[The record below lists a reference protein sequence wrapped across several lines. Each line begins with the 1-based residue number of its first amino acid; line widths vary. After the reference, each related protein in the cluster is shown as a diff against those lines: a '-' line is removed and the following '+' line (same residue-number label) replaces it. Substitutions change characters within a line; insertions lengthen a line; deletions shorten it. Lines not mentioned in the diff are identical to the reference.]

1 VNSAEIVDRLRR
13 QEDRN
18 FDFKVGSEFSGE
30 FRAALTV
37 DIAAMANTPSGG
49 TLVVGVRKVDGIW
62 VIEGCTASQL
72 ASFDKTRV
80 AQSVRNFLDPLP
92 RFEIEIP
99 EVEGKKLVAVAIA
112 EFEDVPI
119 VVKKTIQ
126 HGEKLLAREGDLLIR
141 SEAAESRPVQ
151 SADEFRQLLGRAI
164 SRKSEAL
171 LADIRA
177 VVTGA
182 GPRRLE
188 ETPNETF
195 EAQLPSWPGEVA
207 AFDDRF
213 SRYARW
219 EVRILPLPL
228 SGPLDPKLLPMLL
241 RSASVSYRG
250 WDFPHIDRLLF
261 GLGHVEMRTDS
272 QEFKEVGLFGE
283 RGPFGFSTVIW
294 SELTGEQKGFE
305 HPEPPDRLL
314 EAIGVLWSITEF
326 FRFALNLAES
336 LKSENVWL
344 SVRLKGIRRRSLGS
358 FDPRRRLSGDR
369 QSRIEEVPLA
379 ELLAVA
385 DLKSA
390 WKEKA
395 RDWAKRIFTVFQW
408 PEADDAMLSKDQDQL
423 IERRW

>member
-1 VNSAEIVDRLRR
+1 MNAAEVTDRLRR
-13 QEDRN
+13 EEDRN
-18 FDFKVGSEFSGE
+18 FDFKGPGEFSGE
-30 FRAALTV
+30 FRAGLTV
-37 DIAAMANTPSGG
+37 DIGAMANTSGGG
-49 TLVVGVRKVDGIW
+49 TLIIGVRKVNGVW
-62 VIEGCTASQL
+62 TPEGVSTEQL
-72 ASFDKTRV
+72 VSFDKTPV
-80 AQSVRNFLDPLP
+80 MQFIKNFLDPP
-92 RFEIEIP
+92 PHFEIETVK
-99 EVEGKKLVAVAIA
+99 VEGKKVIALAVM

-126 HGEKLLAREGDLLIR
+126 HDDKLFAREGDLLIR

-188 ETPNETF
+188 ETPNEIF

-213 SRYARW
+213 NRYARW

-228 SGPLDPKLLPMLL
+228 SGPLDPKLLPMIL

-283 RGPFGFSTVIW
+283 RGSFGFSTVIW
-294 SELTGEQKGFE
+294 SELTGKQKGFE
-305 HPEPPDRLL
+305 HPEPPDRIL
-314 EAIGVLWSITEF
+314 EAIGALWSITEF
-326 FRFALNLAES
+326 FRFALNLAET
-336 LKSENVWL
+336 LKSENIWL

-379 ELLAVA
+379 ELFAVA